1 MFKFRFIHEDVEF
14 KIILKDLYIL
24 NIPSSLEGGGRE
36 GEG

>member
-14 KIILKDLYIL
+14 KFILKDLYIL
-24 NIPSSLEGGGRE
+24 NIPNSLGAEGKE